1 MSFLYDIHE
10 VLGQYYVIQVDGF
23 CEERGDVVGGEGSD
37 AASYP
42 GYQEGVLRMLGR
54 EPDELVH
61 IRPDG
66 VRAPVHGGYSVALSL
81 KADTCA
87 PDGSEVLEGCAR
99 RSSSMYPLKV
109 GAKDK
114 YFIFCEMCYSFRCKS
129 SVVHSLM
136 FITMYCKYC
145 AKEGLGSG
153 VIIERTSFGMV
164 FAKRLFNK
172 AQTEYA

>member
-10 VLGQYYVIQVDGF
+10 VLGQYYVLQVDGF

-42 GYQEGVLRMLGR
+42 GYQKGVLRMLGR

-66 VRAPVHGGYSVALSL
+66 VRAPMHGGYRVALSL
-81 KADTCA
+81 KADTSA

-99 RSSSMYPLKV
+99 RSSAMHPRKV
-109 GAKDK
+109 GTEYK
-114 YFIFCEMCYSFRCKS
+114 YFIFCKMRDVVRRKS
-129 SVVHSLM
+129 SVVHSAVLSDAPAN
-136 FITMYCKYC
+136 I
-145 AKEGLGSG
+145 
-153 VIIERTSFGMV
+153 VPGM
-164 FAKRLFNK
+164 KCR
-172 AQTEYA
+172 Q